1 MGTGPLWPC
10 PFSLNMLTYLA
21 RRLLQTLITTFVVIS
36 AIFMLIHVLPGD
48 PALMIL
54 GGLSGTPTEEQIE
67 MVRERLGLDDSLG
80 KQYVK
85 YLLNLLRGDLGTSFV
100 NNRPVILDIS
110 LRIPRTLQIVIP
122 AILLATAAGIPLGIV
137 ASTHRGKLLD
147 FFVSG
152 TSVISFS
159 LPAFVSGLLLVWIFA
174 IYLQWVP
181 SGGYVPPSS
190 GLFPF
195 LSRII
200 LPVITLAVGPAGM
213 AVRMTRS
220 STLEQLGL
228 DYVTTARAKGIK
240 ERYVIYRHVLRNSLI
255 PVVTALGL
263 QMGRMFAGAVIVE
276 AVFNWPGVN
285 SLLLQSVLDRDYPV
299 IQGVILVVSLMFILI
314 NLITDLT
321 YGFIDP
327 RIRYD

>member
-1 MGTGPLWPC
+1 
-10 PFSLNMLTYLA
+10 MLIYLG
-21 RRLLQTLITTFVVIS
+21 RRLLQTVLTTFVVIS

-48 PALMIL
+48 PALTIL
-54 GGLSGTPTEEQIE
+54 GGLAGTPTEEQIE
-67 MVRERLGLDDSLG
+67 MVRERLGLEYSLG
-80 KQYVK
+80 EQYVR
-85 YLLNLLRGDLGTSFV
+85 YLSNLMRGDLGRSFV
-100 NNRPVILDIS
+100 NNRPVITDIG

-122 AILLATAAGIPLGIV
+122 AILLAAVAGIPLGIL
-137 ASTHRGKLLD
+137 ASTHRGRLLD

-152 TSVISFS
+152 SSVIAFS
-159 LPAFVSGLLLVWIFA
+159 LPAFVSGLLLVWVFA
-174 IYLQWVP
+174 IQLRWVP
-181 SGGYVPPSS
+181 SGGYVRPSVDFVS
-190 GLFPF
+190 F

-213 AVRMTRS
+213 AMRMTRS
-220 STLEQLGL
+220 STLEQLNL
-228 DYVTTARAKGIK
+228 DYVTTARAKGID
-240 ERYVIYRHVLRNSLI
+240 ERRVVYRHVLRNSLI

-314 NLITDLT
+314 NLATDLT

-327 RIRYD
+327 RIRYG